1 MKQLLTLSIILLSFA
16 AKGQTIQ
23 PAGSNTQLLRQ
34 KGGIESVRYFRIPM
48 SYDPFTN
55 YTKEGML
62 WYDSTG
68 NKHVY
73 YRTNIGS
80 FYFYNAHEVDSLFS
94 TAVTGVTQET
104 LDDSCNAI
112 RSDFPTGGNADS
124 SIFATVYDVDTAK
137 QNLRAADALKLNIS
151 DTASMLSGY
160 TRLTR
165 FLDSISAVRGAIPNV
180 SGYLPFT
187 DTANMLLG
195 YTRVN
200 RFLDSL
206 TAHWAAIQ
214 GKQAQLNGTGL
225 VRMSG
230 TTVSYDNTSYGT
242 GSVTSFTVTPSNG
255 VSGVVTNPTTTP
267 AVAFTLGN
275 ITPTSVAAS
284 STVTGSNLSGTNTG
298 DQTITLTGDVT
309 GSGTGSFAATLKN
322 TGTAGTYGDAT
333 HIPSVT
339 TDAQGRVTGVTT
351 YTFTSGGVQS
361 LTSTGS
367 TLTFTGTS
375 TVNGE
380 INLSHANTWQAVQT
394 FSVAPVFSAGI
405 ASATATTQSANDNS
419 TKVAT
424 TAYVDGAGANYM
436 TWSSVNSISTTS
448 YTLQASDRGKI
459 VAFSSNSA
467 ITLTVPT
474 SLGSTFFCTIQQN
487 GTGQITFTASGTTLR
502 VYGGGTKTA
511 GQYAMA
517 VINFTP
523 TTDTYN
529 IQGATQ

>member
-16 AKGQTIQ
+16 AQGQTIQ

-34 KGGIESVRYFRIPM
+34 KGGLESVRYFRIPM

-94 TAVTGVTQET
+94 TAVTGVTQQT

-124 SIFATVYDVDTAK
+124 SVFATNYDVDTAK
-137 QNLRAADALKLNIS
+137 LNLRAADALKLNIS
-151 DTASMLSGY
+151 DTSTMLSGY

-214 GKQAQLNGTGL
+214 GKQPAGTYVQSITGDYGL
-225 VRMSG
+225 GSSGSTAVTLTPDTTLLIPFTDTSKLYGIMTRKKVNDLGFLTTAVQAITAGYGMSATG
-230 TTVSYDNTSYGT
+230 TTTVTVTVDTGAMATRLRVQKGIDSTNAATAAAITAERSATATLTNKRITYRVGSTTSSATPTINTDNVDIYKLTAQAADI
-242 GSVTSFTVTPSNG
+242 TSFTT
-255 VSGVVTNPTTTP
+255 
-267 AVAFTLGN
+267 
-275 ITPTSVAAS
+275 
-284 STVTGSNLSGTNTG
+284 NLSGTPNDG
-298 DQTITLTGDVT
+298 DILEIQI
-309 GSGTGSFAATLKN
+309 
-322 TGTAGTYGDAT
+322 TGTAARAITWGSSFVSSTYTLPAT
-333 HIPSVT
+333 TVT
-339 TDAQGRVTGVTT
+339 TA
-351 YTFTSGGVQS
+351 
-361 LTSTGS
+361 
-367 TLTFTGTS
+367 
-375 TVNGE
+375 
-380 INLSHANTWQAVQT
+380 
-394 FSVAPVFSAGI
+394 
-405 ASATATTQSANDNS
+405 
-419 TKVAT
+419 
-424 TAYVDGAGANYM
+424 
-436 TWSSVNSISTTS
+436 
-448 YTLQASDRGKI
+448 
-459 VAFSSNSA
+459 
-467 ITLTVPT
+467 TLTVMLQYYTT
-474 SLGSTFFCTIQQN
+474 SS
-487 GTGQITFTASGTTLR
+487 
-502 VYGGGTKTA
+502 YGNNKWVCA
-511 GQYAMA
+511 GYW
-517 VINFTP
+517 
-523 TTDTYN
+523 
-529 IQGATQ
+529 